1 MLYMGDDDWEYTYC
15 SSLIRLHGNARKQI
29 ETQKNNTNKQEEKGL
44 RISRRSHPGKTGR
57 FSYLR
62 NSYDGTDS

>member
-29 ETQKNNTNKQEEKGL
+29 ETQKNNTNKQEEKRLEDIKKESSG
-44 RISRRSHPGKTGR
+44 
-57 FSYLR
+57 
-62 NSYDGTDS
+62 